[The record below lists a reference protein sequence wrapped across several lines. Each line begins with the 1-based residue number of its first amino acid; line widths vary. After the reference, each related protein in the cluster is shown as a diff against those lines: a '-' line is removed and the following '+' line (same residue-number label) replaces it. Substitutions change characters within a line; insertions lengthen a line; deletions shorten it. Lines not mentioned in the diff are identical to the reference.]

1 MRTFNLFISH
11 SWKYSNTYEQ
21 LVALLK
27 NRGYFNFKNYSVP
40 RVDPIIGAQDDFA
53 LYSAIRSQMAPSSVV
68 IILAG
73 VYASYSKWIDAE
85 IRIAQEYRKP
95 IIAIEPWGSERTS
108 MKVREGANKWGNS
121 SRLTQS
127 FHFFMFEPIFSPVNA
142 LNQPI

>member
-11 SWKYSNTYEQ
+11 SWKYSDTYER
-21 LVALLK
+21 LVELLK
-27 NRGYFNFKNYSVP
+27 NRGYFNFKDYSVP

-85 IRIAQEYRKP
+85 IRIAQEYGKP
-95 IIAIEPWGSERTS
+95 IIAIEPWGSEHTS
-108 MKVREGANKWGNS
+108 VKVKQAAHKIVKWNTESIVSAIRELA
-121 SRLTQS
+121 
-127 FHFFMFEPIFSPVNA
+127 
-142 LNQPI
+142 